1 VWAFR
6 ALAVRRHEGE
16 LSMSTNA
23 PKPGYFRGENGED
36 YTFTFFLVA
45 TLFLLWAVLN
55 SLIDTMDKHFQD
67 LLHLSKAQSAWV
79 QFAHYF
85 GYTLMALPA
94 GLVTRKIG
102 YKGGII
108 FGLMLVS
115 LGGFWFV
122 PATQISQFWAFL
134 LGVCVVA
141 MGLTVLETVANPYT
155 TVLGPKEY
163 GTFRINLAQS
173 FNGFGWITGPF
184 IASYFFYA
192 TTGGAEAANK
202 TLYIPYLIIA
212 VLVLVMVLLFW
223 RANLPD
229 IKTEDAYHTDDKGA
243 VVSEKATNKGMSFV
257 LMLVGAG
264 VIVFSVW
271 AILTYV
277 MQVAVPGWLF
287 FVPLA
292 VAAVFL
298 WSYAQ
303 RLSTH
308 DIWAH
313 PHFSAAT
320 VAQFLYVAAQAGI
333 FSFFINYMIAEL
345 PSIPEGLRT
354 NGLVSWYLQADGFAD
369 TNGIWHLSDR
379 GASRMQSVAFFLF
392 FVGRLVGSWILRKT
406 SAHRALGTYAL
417 VNLVLCTLVILK
429 IGWLSVAAV
438 FGTFFFMSI
447 MFPTIFALGIH
458 GLGPDS
464 KKKASA
470 FIVMSITGGALMP
483 KLMGRLGD
491 LYNMSTSFVM
501 PLVCFVFI
509 AAYGFLWTK
518 LSQSEG
524 VSGLSAT
531 KGH

>member
-1 VWAFR
+1 MPSSLDTSQPV
-6 ALAVRRHEGE
+6 
-16 LSMSTNA
+16 STSPM
-23 PKPGYFRGENGED
+23 PKRGYFTTDDGQNHVG
-36 YTFTFFLVA
+36 TFFLVA
-45 TLFLLWAVLN
+45 TLFMLWAILN

-67 LLHLSKAQSAWV
+67 LLSLTKAQSAWV

-94 GLVTRKIG
+94 GLITRRIG

-108 FGLMLVS
+108 FGLFLVA

-122 PATQISQFWAFL
+122 PATHIAQFWAFL
-134 LGVCVVA
+134 LGVCAVA

-155 TVLGPKEY
+155 TVLGPKQY

-173 FNGFGWITGPF
+173 FNGAGWIAGPF

-202 TLYIPYLIIA
+202 TLYVPYLIIA
-212 VLVLVMVLLFW
+212 IFVLILVVLFW
-223 RANLPD
+223 RAKLPEIQVQD
-229 IKTEDAYHTDDKGA
+229 DFHTDEAATAAPTERATHKGRA
-243 VVSEKATNKGMSFV
+243 FL
-257 LMLVGAG
+257 LMLAG
-264 VIVFSVW
+264 VGVIDFSIY

-277 MQVAVPGWLF
+277 MEIAVPGWIFL
-287 FVPLA
+287 VPLA
-292 VAAVFL
+292 VAAVL
-298 WSYAQ
+298 VWRYAQ

-308 DIWAH
+308 HIWAH
-313 PHFSAAT
+313 PHFSGAT
-320 VAQFLYVAAQAGI
+320 LAQFFYVAAQAGI

-345 PSIPEGLRT
+345 PAISDGVRG
-354 NGLVSWYLQADGFAD
+354 NGLAHLFLRDDGLAA
-369 TNGIWHLSDR
+369 TTGGGWHLTDA
-379 GASRMQSVAFFLF
+379 GASRMQSIAFFLF
-392 FVGRLVGSWILRKT
+392 FIGRVTGAAILRKT

-417 VNLVLCTLVILK
+417 INLALCGLVMAK
-429 IGWLSVAAV
+429 VGWLSVAAV

-447 MFPTIFALGIH
+447 MFPTIFALGIF

-491 LYNMSTSFVM
+491 VYNMSTSFLM
-501 PLVCFVFI
+501 PLCCFALI
-509 AAYGFLWTK
+509 ALYGFTWSK
-518 LSQSEG
+518 LSQSD
-524 VSGLSAT
+524 GLS
-531 KGH
+531 GSPNLSSH

>member
-1 VWAFR
+1 MSASSQT
-6 ALAVRRHEGE
+6 AGSAVTTRRWRR
-16 LSMSTNA
+16 
-23 PKPGYFRGENGED
+23 YFTGDDGQN
-36 YTFTFFLVA
+36 YTMTFFLVA

-67 LLHLSKAQSAWV
+67 LLHLTKAQSAWV

-94 GLVTRKIG
+94 GMVTRKLG

-108 FGLMLVS
+108 FGLLLVS

-122 PATQISQFWAFL
+122 PATQIAQFWAFL

-163 GTFRINLAQS
+163 GTFRINVAQS
-173 FNGFGWITGPF
+173 FNGFGWITGPL
-184 IASYFFYA
+184 IASHFFYA

-212 VLVLVMVLLFW
+212 IVVLFMAFAFYK
-223 RANLPD
+223 ANVPD
-229 IKTEDAYHTDDKGA
+229 IQTQDDYHTDEPGA
-243 VVSEKATNKGMSFV
+243 VAAAEKVTNKGLSFV
-257 LMLVGAG
+257 LMFIGAS
-264 VIVFSVW
+264 VIDFSIY

-277 MQVAVPGWLF
+277 IEVQVPGWLF
-287 FVPLA
+287 LVPLA
-292 VAAVFL
+292 VAGVFL
-298 WSYAQ
+298 WNYAQ
-303 RLSTH
+303 SLTTH

-320 VAQFLYVAAQAGI
+320 VSQFLYVAAQAGI
-333 FSFFINYMIAEL
+333 FSFFINYMISETPAI
-345 PSIPEGLRT
+345 SEGLRNSWVGT
-354 NGLVSWYLQADGFAD
+354 TFLGDGIGEANGAWRLL
-369 TNGIWHLSDR
+369 DR
-379 GASRMQSVAFFLF
+379 GASRVLSVAFFLF
-392 FVGRLVGSWILRKT
+392 FIGRVTGSWLLRKT
-406 SAHRALGTYAL
+406 AAHHALGTYAAI
-417 VNLVLCTLVILK
+417 NLILCAVVMMK
-429 IGWLSVAAV
+429 IGWISVAAV

-447 MFPTIFALGIH
+447 MFPTIFALGIF

-483 KLMGRLGD
+483 KLMGHLGD
-491 LYNMSTSFVM
+491 VYNMSISFLM
-501 PLVCFVFI
+501 PLVCFGLI
-509 AAYGFLWTK
+509 AAYGFLWPK
-518 LSQSEG
+518 LSQSDG
-524 VSGLSAT
+524 LTGLSTT

>member
-1 VWAFR
+1 MAASPTSATGTSPAAAAGR
-6 ALAVRRHEGE
+6 
-16 LSMSTNA
+16 
-23 PKPGYFRGENGED
+23 KGYFTGDKGEN

-45 TLFLLWAVLN
+45 SLFLLWAVLN

-122 PATQISQFWAFL
+122 PATMYFQQFWAFL
-134 LGVCVVA
+134 FGVCIIA

-173 FNGFGWITGPF
+173 FNGLGWITGPF
-184 IASYFFYA
+184 IAAHFFYA

-202 TLYIPYLIIA
+202 TLYIPYAIIA
-212 VLVLVMVLLFW
+212 VVVLVMATFFYF
-223 RANLPD
+223 ANVPE
-229 IKTEDAYHTDDKGA
+229 IKTEDDFHTDDAGA
-243 VVSEKATNKGMSFV
+243 APARVMNKGLSFV
-257 LMLVGAG
+257 LMFMGAG
-264 VIVFSVW
+264 VIVFSVY
-271 AILTYV
+271 AILKYV
-277 MQVAVPGWLF
+277 MEVAVPGWIYF
-287 FVPLA
+287 IPLA
-292 VAAVFL
+292 AAGAFL

-303 RLSTH
+303 RMPSS

-320 VAQFLYVAAQAGI
+320 IAQFLYVAAQAGI
-333 FSFFINYMIAEL
+333 FSFFINYMIEEAPALSEAMR
-345 PSIPEGLRT
+345 S
-354 NGLVSWYLQADGFAD
+354 NGLISSYLGDGVAESAGVWRL
-369 TNGIWHLSDR
+369 TDR
-379 GASRMQSVAFFLF
+379 GASRTLSVAFFLF
-392 FVGRLVGSWILRKT
+392 FIGRVVGAWILRKV

-417 VNLVLCTLVILK
+417 INLLLCVVVMMK
-429 IGWLSVAAV
+429 IGWLSVWAV

-447 MFPTIFALGIH
+447 MFPTIFALGIF
-458 GLGPDS
+458 GLGPDA

-483 KLMGRLGD
+483 KLMGHLGD
-491 LYNMSTSFVM
+491 EYGMSISFLM
-501 PLVCFVFI
+501 PLACFIYI
-509 AAYGFLWTK
+509 AAYGFSWPR
-518 LSQSEG
+518 LSQAEG
-524 VSGLSAT
+524 ITGLST
-531 KGH
+531 SKGH